1 MPVKVRK
8 NDTKSFVA
16 ETKTGFEN
24 KNLIDFFALLYKVD
38 RRVNPN
44 LYSSLQ
50 GKNSLKQS
58 FVTGASASFSENKP
72 AV

>member
-8 NDTKSFVA
+8 NDVKSFVV
-16 ETKTGFEN
+16 ETKSGFEN

-38 RRVNPN
+38 KRVNPS
-44 LYSSLQ
+44 LYSNLQ
-50 GKNSLKQS
+50 GKNSLEQS
-58 FVTGASASFSENKP
+58 FVTGASASFPENKP